1 MKNLESSYREIAE
14 SGDVNTEDTIQTYLP
29 DSTDEDTIMSVKDI
43 VKKMTTKLLPCTLM
57 YRRTISRKRIFIK
70 DGVIVTNYHVI
81 EGRKKVQKFSFP
93 TEITWMW
100 KEFYTRILMLI
111 LCIEIGK

>member
-1 MKNLESSYREIAE
+1 
-14 SGDVNTEDTIQTYLP
+14 LP

-43 VKKMTTKLLPCTLM
+43 VKKNDHKVVAVYVDVPGGQ
-57 YRRTISRKRIFIK
+57 SQGSGFFIK

-81 EGRKKVQKFSFP
+81 EAEKVQKFSFP

-111 LCIEIGK
+111 LLY